1 MARTFDGTNDQI
13 AFGSGAEIDALS
25 AFTAVALVRI
35 TAAVTSERQILTKMR
50 SPDYQ
55 GKMYIAALG
64 GSGSDNKILAVVSR
78 GPGSDA
84 VSISAADV
92 LVVNQWQV
100 IVTTFDGTNAIKIY
114 ACALGGA
121 LAEVSYSSQTAGS
134 GSLVDDS
141 SATLRVGT
149 RDPLDA
155 TFFAGGVAEC
165 SLWSR
170 VLSADELGALGRGFA
185 PAFFP
190 RGRVFYCP
198 IDGRHSP
205 EQNWSGTTDGT
216 VTEAVYLEHPRVI
229 YPKNF
234 SLPYKGGVVAAVTN
248 AARGICRSLGRS
260 LGRSA

>member
-1 MARTFDGTNDQI
+1 M
-13 AFGSGAEIDALS
+13 
-25 AFTAVALVRI
+25 
-35 TAAVTSERQILTKMR
+35 
-50 SPDYQ
+50 
-55 GKMYIAALG
+55 
-64 GSGSDNKILAVVSR
+64 
-78 GPGSDA
+78 
-84 VSISAADV
+84 
-92 LVVNQWQV
+92 
-100 IVTTFDGTNAIKIY
+100 
-114 ACALGGA
+114 
-121 LAEVSYSSQTAGS
+121 
-134 GSLVDDS
+134 DDS
-141 SATLRVGT
+141 SATLRVGA

-198 IDGRHSP
+198 IDGRRSP
-205 EQNWSGTTDGT
+205 EQNWSGTAEGA